1 MLVLIN
7 VAEEVRK
14 KFGDKC
20 SKEIYSYIKD
30 LIIEKPDER
39 AINDLMLI
47 KRIFSNETRASILLL
62 LSQASLPVCALASII
77 NKDQTLI
84 SHNLSILRKLNIIR
98 EKKVGKYRIY
108 SLNKAKLREKIEHAF
123 SALLR

>member
-1 MLVLIN
+1 

-20 SKEIYSYIKD
+20 YGEIYNYIKD
-30 LIIEKPDER
+30 LIIEKPDKR
-39 AINDLMLI
+39 TINELMLI
-47 KRIFSNETRASILLL
+47 KRIFSNEIRLSILLL
-62 LSQASLPVCALASII
+62 LSQASLPVCALVLIL

-84 SHNLSILRKLNIIR
+84 SHNLSILKKLGIIQ
-98 EKKVGKYRIY
+98 EKKVGRYRVY

-123 SALLR
+123 SALLK